1 MIDQIN
7 SSLSFQSEALK
18 LRSQRQQLLAAN
30 IANSDT
36 PNYKARDFDFAR
48 SLTDATRS
56 DALVSTKAR
65 DFDFARS
72 LTDAT
77 RSATPAVGRAFS
89 PATIAVRERSDG
101 KQSLDGNTV
110 DLDIERVQFADNA
123 LRYEATLRFING
135 KLRTLLSAIQG

>member
-48 SLTDATRS
+48 A
-56 DALVSTKAR
+56 
-65 DFDFARS
+65 

>member
-48 SLTDATRS
+48 ALTDTTRS

-65 DFDFARS
+65 NFDFVRT

-123 LRYEATLRFING
+123 LRYEASLRFING

>member
-110 DLDIERVQFADNA
+110 DLDIERVQFADKA

>member
-48 SLTDATRS
+48 ALTDATRS

-65 DFDFARS
+65 NFDFVRT

>member
-65 DFDFARS
+65 NFDFART